1 MSRPAHRRPTALAA
15 SALALSLALGACA
28 RQADAPPTP
37 SASGAPITVVH
48 GGEGLEAAVAAVLAR
63 HLRLHGHAVGDEDGV
78 AVEQPA
84 WSAAGGDTVAV
95 VDTLALAAAADP
107 AAALPSPPS
116 PTSTPT
122 STPSSTPT
130 STPSSTPTG
139 MEAGPSTDA
148 VPTASTA
155 APSPTALPVGD
166 PAADAPA
173 AGRVLE
179 TLLAGQTSAA
189 GTPQDEAPA
198 VLSSSAG
205 VLRLTAVV
213 TQTTAARLELESITD
228 LNGRCESLTAVAPPP
243 LTAAADPDAA
253 TALRARLDRLAG
265 CRPET
270 WLADTEDPSAAVVAD
285 EAQVALLT
293 DTDPEIDA
301 NTLVPLEDDGRV
313 LPEGRLTAVGSAA
326 TLDDDAERRIAEVMS
341 ALDGDGLREL
351 ERLTTGADPLPL
363 AEAAQYWLVDH
374 GLEDAPEDWFVPRG
388 SWF

>member
-1 MSRPAHRRPTALAA
+1 MSGPGHRRPTGLAA
-15 SALALSLALGACA
+15 SALVLSLALGACA
-28 RQADAPPTP
+28 PQADAPPTP
-37 SASGAPITVVH
+37 SASGTPITVVYDS
-48 GGEGLEAAVAAVLAR
+48 EGLEAAVAAVLAR
-63 HLRLHGHAVGDEDGV
+63 HLRLHGHAVADEDGV

-107 AAALPSPPS
+107 AAALPSPP
-116 PTSTPT
+116 TPT
-122 STPSSTPT
+122 STPSSTPAETEADT
-130 STPSSTPTG
+130 S
-139 MEAGPSTDA
+139 ADA
-148 VPTASTA
+148 VPTPSATASTA
-155 APSPTALPVGD
+155 APSPTPLPVGD

-179 TLLAGQTSAA
+179 TLLAEETAAA
-189 GTPQDEAPA
+189 GTPQAEAPA
-198 VLSSSAG
+198 ALSSSAG
-205 VLRLTAVV
+205 VLRLTAAV

-228 LNGRCESLTAVAPPP
+228 LNGRCESLTAVAPPA
-243 LTAAADPDAA
+243 LTAAADADAA
-253 TALRARLDRLAG
+253 LRTRLDRLAG

-270 WLADTEDPSAAVVAD
+270 WLADTEDPTAAVVAD

-293 DTDPEIDA
+293 GTDPEIDA
-301 NTLVPLEDDGRV
+301 STLVPLEDDGRV

-351 ERLTTGADPLPL
+351 ERLTTGDDPLPL

>member
-28 RQADAPPTP
+28 PQADAPPTP
-37 SASGAPITVVH
+37 SASGTPITVVYDS
-48 GGEGLEAAVAAVLAR
+48 EGLEAAVAAVLAR
-63 HLRLHGHAVGDEDGV
+63 HLRLHGHAVADEDGV

-107 AAALPSPPS
+107 AAALPSPP
-116 PTSTPT
+116 TPT
-122 STPSSTPT
+122 STPSSTPAETEADT
-130 STPSSTPTG
+130 S
-139 MEAGPSTDA
+139 ADA
-148 VPTASTA
+148 VPTPSATASTA
-155 APSPTALPVGD
+155 APSPTPLPVGD

-179 TLLAGQTSAA
+179 TLLAEETAAA
-189 GTPQDEAPA
+189 GTPQAEAPTA
-198 VLSSSAG
+198 LSSSAG
-205 VLRLTAVV
+205 VLRLTAAV

-228 LNGRCESLTAVAPPP
+228 LNGRCESLTAVAPPA
-243 LTAAADPDAA
+243 LTAAADADAA
-253 TALRARLDRLAG
+253 LRTRLDRLAG

-270 WLADTEDPSAAVVAD
+270 WLADTEDPTAAVVAD

-293 DTDPEIDA
+293 GTDPEIDA
-301 NTLVPLEDDGRV
+301 STLVPLEDDGRV

-351 ERLTTGADPLPL
+351 ERLTTGDDPLPL

>member
-15 SALALSLALGACA
+15 SALVLSLALGACA

-37 SASGAPITVVH
+37 SASGTPITVVH
-48 GGEGLEAAVAAVLAR
+48 GGEGLEGAVAAVLAR
-63 HLRLHGHAVGDEDGV
+63 HLRLHGHAVADEDGV
-78 AVEQPA
+78 AVEQSA

-95 VDTLALAAAADP
+95 VDTLALATAADP

-116 PTSTPT
+116 PA
-122 STPSSTPT
+122 
-130 STPSSTPTG
+130 STPTG

-148 VPTASTA
+148 VPTASATASTA
-155 APSPTALPVGD
+155 APSPTALPAGD
-166 PAADAPA
+166 PAADAQA

-179 TLLAGQTSAA
+179 TLLAEETAAA

-270 WLADTEDPSAAVVAD
+270 WLADTEDPSAALVAD

-351 ERLTTGADPLPL
+351 ERLTTGADPLPA

>member
-15 SALALSLALGACA
+15 SALVLSLALGACA

-37 SASGAPITVVH
+37 SASGTPITVVH

-63 HLRLHGHAVGDEDGV
+63 HLRLHGHAVADEDGV

-107 AAALPSPPS
+107 AAALPSPP
-116 PTSTPT
+116 P
-122 STPSSTPT
+122 PT

-139 MEAGPSTDA
+139 TEAGPSADA
-148 VPTASTA
+148 VPTASTP

-179 TLLAGQTSAA
+179 TLLSEETAAA

-270 WLADTEDPSAAVVAD
+270 WLADTEEPTAAVVAD

-293 DTDPEIDA
+293 GTDPEIDA

-326 TLDDDAERRIAEVMS
+326 TLDDDAEQRIAEVMS

-351 ERLTTGADPLPL
+351 ERLTTGADPLPV
-363 AEAAQYWLVDH
+363 AEAAQYWLVDQ

>member
-15 SALALSLALGACA
+15 SALVLSLALGACA

-37 SASGAPITVVH
+37 SASGTPITVVH
-48 GGEGLEAAVAAVLAR
+48 GGEGLEGAVAAVLAR
-63 HLRLHGHAVGDEDGV
+63 HLRLHGHAVADEDGV

-95 VDTLALAAAADP
+95 VDTLALAVAADP
-107 AAALPSPPS
+107 AVALPSPP
-116 PTSTPT
+116 P
-122 STPSSTPT
+122 PT

-139 MEAGPSTDA
+139 TEAGTSADA
-148 VPTASTA
+148 VPTPSATASTA

-179 TLLAGQTSAA
+179 TLLSEETAAA

-243 LTAAADPDAA
+243 LTAAADAA

-270 WLADTEDPSAAVVAD
+270 WLADTEDPTAAVVAD

-293 DTDPEIDA
+293 GTDPEIDA
-301 NTLVPLEDDGRV
+301 STLVPLEDDGRV

-351 ERLTTGADPLPL
+351 ERLTTGADPLPA

>member
-37 SASGAPITVVH
+37 SASGTPITVVH

-63 HLRLHGHAVGDEDGV
+63 HLRLHGHAVADEDGV

-107 AAALPSPPS
+107 AAALPSPP
-116 PTSTPT
+116 
-122 STPSSTPT
+122 TPT

-139 MEAGPSTDA
+139 TEAGTSADA
-148 VPTASTA
+148 VPTPSATASTA

-179 TLLAGQTSAA
+179 TLLAEETAAA

-243 LTAAADPDAA
+243 LTAAADAA

-270 WLADTEDPSAAVVAD
+270 WLADTEDPTAAVVAD

-293 DTDPEIDA
+293 GTDPEIDA

-351 ERLTTGADPLPL
+351 ERLTTGADPLPV

>member
-15 SALALSLALGACA
+15 SALVLSLARGACA

-37 SASGAPITVVH
+37 SASGTPITVVH
-48 GGEGLEAAVAAVLAR
+48 GGEGLEGAVAAVLAR
-63 HLRLHGHAVGDEDGV
+63 HLRLHGHAVADEDGV

-95 VDTLALAAAADP
+95 VDTLALATAADP

-116 PTSTPT
+116 PA
-122 STPSSTPT
+122 
-130 STPSSTPTG
+130 STPTG

-148 VPTASTA
+148 VPTASATASTA

-179 TLLAGQTSAA
+179 TLLAEETAAA

-228 LNGRCESLTAVAPPP
+228 LNGRCESLTAVAPPA

-270 WLADTEDPSAAVVAD
+270 WLADTEDPTAAVVAD

-293 DTDPEIDA
+293 GTDPEIDA

-351 ERLTTGADPLPL
+351 ERLTTGADPLPV

>member
-1 MSRPAHRRPTALAA
+1 MSRPAHRRPAALAA
-15 SALALSLALGACA
+15 SALVLSLALGACA

-63 HLRLHGHAVGDEDGV
+63 HLRLHGHAVADEDGV

-130 STPSSTPTG
+130 GT
-139 MEAGPSTDA
+139 EAGPSADA
-148 VPTASTA
+148 VPTPSATASTA

-173 AGRVLE
+173 AGRVLG
-179 TLLAGQTSAA
+179 TLLAGQTAAA

-228 LNGRCESLTAVAPPP
+228 LNGWCESLTAVAPPP

-270 WLADTEDPSAAVVAD
+270 WLADTEDPTAAVVAD

-293 DTDPEIDA
+293 GTDPEIDA

-351 ERLTTGADPLPL
+351 ERLTTGADPLPV

>member
-1 MSRPAHRRPTALAA
+1 MSRPAHRRPAALAA
-15 SALALSLALGACA
+15 SALVLSLALGACA

-37 SASGAPITVVH
+37 SPSGTPITVVH
-48 GGEGLEAAVAAVLAR
+48 GGEGLEPAVAAVLAR
-63 HLRLHGHAVGDEDGV
+63 HLRLHGHAVADEDGV

-107 AAALPSPPS
+107 AAALPSPP
-116 PTSTPT
+116 
-122 STPSSTPT
+122 TPT

-139 MEAGPSTDA
+139 TETGPSADA

-243 LTAAADPDAA
+243 LTAAADAA

-270 WLADTEDPSAAVVAD
+270 WLADTEDPTAAVVAD

-293 DTDPEIDA
+293 GTDPEIDA

-351 ERLTTGADPLPL
+351 ERLTTGADPLPV

>member
-63 HLRLHGHAVGDEDGV
+63 HLRLHGHAVADEDGV

-107 AAALPSPPS
+107 AAALPSPP
-116 PTSTPT
+116 TPT
-122 STPSSTPT
+122 PTP
-130 STPSSTPTG
+130 TPTG
-139 MEAGPSTDA
+139 TEAGTSADA
-148 VPTASTA
+148 VPTPSATASTA

-179 TLLAGQTSAA
+179 TLLAEETAAA
-189 GTPQDEAPA
+189 GTPQAEAPA

-228 LNGRCESLTAVAPPP
+228 LNGRCESLTAVAPPT
-243 LTAAADPDAA
+243 LTAAADPEADAA
-253 TALRARLDRLAG
+253 LRTRLDRLAG

-270 WLADTEDPSAAVVAD
+270 WLADTEDPTAAVVAD

-293 DTDPEIDA
+293 GTDPEIDA
-301 NTLVPLEDDGRV
+301 NTLIPLEDDGRV

-351 ERLTTGADPLPL
+351 ERLTTGADPLPV
-363 AEAAQYWLVDH
+363 AEAAQYWLVDQ

>member
-63 HLRLHGHAVGDEDGV
+63 HLRLHGHAVADEDGV

-107 AAALPSPPS
+107 AAALPSPP
-116 PTSTPT
+116 TPT
-122 STPSSTPT
+122 STPSSTPAETEADT
-130 STPSSTPTG
+130 S
-139 MEAGPSTDA
+139 ADA
-148 VPTASTA
+148 VPTPSATASTA
-155 APSPTALPVGD
+155 APSPTPLPVGD

-179 TLLAGQTSAA
+179 TLLAEETAAA
-189 GTPQDEAPA
+189 GTPQAEAPTA
-198 VLSSSAG
+198 LSSSAG
-205 VLRLTAVV
+205 VLRLTAAV

-228 LNGRCESLTAVAPPP
+228 LNGRCESLTAVAPPA
-243 LTAAADPDAA
+243 LTAAADADAA
-253 TALRARLDRLAG
+253 LRTRLDRLAG

-270 WLADTEDPSAAVVAD
+270 WLADTEDPTAAVVAD

-293 DTDPEIDA
+293 GTDPEIDA
-301 NTLVPLEDDGRV
+301 STLVPLEDDGRV

-351 ERLTTGADPLPL
+351 ERLTTGDDPLPL

>member
-15 SALALSLALGACA
+15 SALVLSLALGACA

-37 SASGAPITVVH
+37 SASGTPITVVH

-63 HLRLHGHAVGDEDGV
+63 HLRLHGHAVADEDGV

-107 AAALPSPPS
+107 AAALPSPP
-116 PTSTPT
+116 TPT
-122 STPSSTPT
+122 STPSSTPAETEADT
-130 STPSSTPTG
+130 S
-139 MEAGPSTDA
+139 ADA
-148 VPTASTA
+148 VPTPSATASTA

-179 TLLAGQTSAA
+179 TLLAGQTAAA

-228 LNGRCESLTAVAPPP
+228 LNGRCESLTAVAPPA
-243 LTAAADPDAA
+243 LTAAADADAA
-253 TALRARLDRLAG
+253 LRTRLDRLAG

-270 WLADTEDPSAAVVAD
+270 WLADTEDPTAAVVAD

-293 DTDPEIDA
+293 GTDPEIDA

-351 ERLTTGADPLPL
+351 ERLTTGADPLPA
-363 AEAAQYWLVDH
+363 AEAAQYWLVDQ

>member
-15 SALALSLALGACA
+15 SALVLSLALGACA

-63 HLRLHGHAVGDEDGV
+63 HLRLHGHAVADEDGV

-107 AAALPSPPS
+107 AGALPSPPS
-116 PTSTPT
+116 PTSTP
-122 STPSSTPT
+122 
-130 STPSSTPTG
+130 SSTPTG
-139 MEAGPSTDA
+139 PEAGASADA
-148 VPTASTA
+148 VPTPSATASTA

-179 TLLAGQTSAA
+179 TLLSEETAAA
-189 GTPQDEAPA
+189 GTPQDEVPA
-198 VLSSSAG
+198 VLSSTAG

-243 LTAAADPDAA
+243 LTAAADAA

-293 DTDPEIDA
+293 GTDPEIDA

-313 LPEGRLTAVGSAA
+313 LPEGRLAAVGSAA

-351 ERLTTGADPLPL
+351 ERLTTGADPLPV

>member
-1 MSRPAHRRPTALAA
+1 AHRRPTALAA
-15 SALALSLALGACA
+15 SALVLSLALGACA

-37 SASGAPITVVH
+37 SPSGTPITVVH
-48 GGEGLEAAVAAVLAR
+48 GGEGLEPAVAAVLAR
-63 HLRLHGHAVGDEDGV
+63 HLRLHGHAVADEDGV

-107 AAALPSPPS
+107 AAALPSPP
-116 PTSTPT
+116 
-122 STPSSTPT
+122 TPT

-139 MEAGPSTDA
+139 TEAGPSADA
-148 VPTASTA
+148 VPTPSTA

-179 TLLAGQTSAA
+179 TLLSEETAAA
-189 GTPQDEAPA
+189 GTPQDEVPA

-265 CRPET
+265 CRPAT

-293 DTDPEIDA
+293 GTDPEIDA

-326 TLDDDAERRIAEVMS
+326 TLDDDAEQRIAEVMS

-351 ERLTTGADPLPL
+351 ERLTTGADPLPVT
-363 AEAAQYWLVDH
+363 EAAQYWLVDQ
-374 GLEDAPEDWFVPRG
+374 GLEDAPEDWFVPRDP
-388 SWF
+388 WF

>member
-15 SALALSLALGACA
+15 SALVLSLALGACA

-37 SASGAPITVVH
+37 SASGTPITVVH

-63 HLRLHGHAVGDEDGV
+63 HLRLHGHAVADEDGV

-116 PTSTPT
+116 PTSTP
-122 STPSSTPT
+122 
-130 STPSSTPTG
+130 SSTPTG
-139 MEAGPSTDA
+139 TEAGPSADA
-148 VPTASTA
+148 VPTPSATASTA

-179 TLLAGQTSAA
+179 TLLAEETAAA

-243 LTAAADPDAA
+243 LTAAADADAA
-253 TALRARLDRLAG
+253 LRTRLDRLAG

-270 WLADTEDPSAAVVAD
+270 WLADTEDPTAAVVAD

-293 DTDPEIDA
+293 GTDPEIDA

-351 ERLTTGADPLPL
+351 ERLTTGADPLPV

>member
-37 SASGAPITVVH
+37 SASGTPITVVH
-48 GGEGLEAAVAAVLAR
+48 GGEGLEGAVAAVLAR
-63 HLRLHGHAVGDEDGV
+63 HLRLHGHAVADEDGV

-95 VDTLALAAAADP
+95 VDTLALAVAADP
-107 AAALPSPPS
+107 AVALPSPP
-116 PTSTPT
+116 P
-122 STPSSTPT
+122 PT

-139 MEAGPSTDA
+139 TEAGPSADA
-148 VPTASTA
+148 VPTPSATASTA
-155 APSPTALPVGD
+155 VPSPTALPVGD
-166 PAADAPA
+166 PAADAQA

-179 TLLAGQTSAA
+179 TLLAEETAAA

-228 LNGRCESLTAVAPPP
+228 LNGWCESLTAVAPPP
-243 LTAAADPDAA
+243 LTAAADAA

-285 EAQVALLT
+285 EAQVGLLT
-293 DTDPEIDA
+293 GTDPEIDA
-301 NTLVPLEDDGRV
+301 NSLAPLEDDGRV

-351 ERLTTGADPLPL
+351 EWLTTGDDPLPV
-363 AEAAQYWLVDH
+363 AEAAQYWLVDQ

>member
-15 SALALSLALGACA
+15 SALVLSLALGACA

-37 SASGAPITVVH
+37 SASGTPITVVH

-63 HLRLHGHAVGDEDGV
+63 HLRLHGHAVADEDGV

-107 AAALPSPPS
+107 AAALPSPP
-116 PTSTPT
+116 P
-122 STPSSTPT
+122 PT

-139 MEAGPSTDA
+139 TEAGPSADA
-148 VPTASTA
+148 VPTPSATASTA

-179 TLLAGQTSAA
+179 TLLSEETAAA

-243 LTAAADPDAA
+243 LTAAADADAA
-253 TALRARLDRLAG
+253 LRTRLDRLAG

-270 WLADTEDPSAAVVAD
+270 WLADTEDPTAAVVAD

-293 DTDPEIDA
+293 GTDPEIDA
-301 NTLVPLEDDGRV
+301 STLVPLEDDGRV

-351 ERLTTGADPLPL
+351 ERLTTGADPLPA

>member
-1 MSRPAHRRPTALAA
+1 M
-15 SALALSLALGACA
+15 ALGACA
-28 RQADAPPTP
+28 PQADAPPTP
-37 SASGAPITVVH
+37 SASGTPITVVYDS
-48 GGEGLEAAVAAVLAR
+48 EGLEAAVAAVLAR
-63 HLRLHGHAVGDEDGV
+63 HLRLHGHAVADEDGV

-107 AAALPSPPS
+107 AAALPSPP
-116 PTSTPT
+116 TPT
-122 STPSSTPT
+122 STPSSTPAETEADT
-130 STPSSTPTG
+130 S
-139 MEAGPSTDA
+139 ADA
-148 VPTASTA
+148 VPTPSATASTA
-155 APSPTALPVGD
+155 APSPTPLPVGD

-179 TLLAGQTSAA
+179 TLLAEETAAA
-189 GTPQDEAPA
+189 GTPQAEAPTA
-198 VLSSSAG
+198 LSSSAG
-205 VLRLTAVV
+205 VLRLTAAV

-228 LNGRCESLTAVAPPP
+228 LNGRCESLTAVAPPA
-243 LTAAADPDAA
+243 LTAAADADAA
-253 TALRARLDRLAG
+253 LRTRLDRLAG

-270 WLADTEDPSAAVVAD
+270 WLADTEDPTAAVVAD

-293 DTDPEIDA
+293 GTDPEIDA
-301 NTLVPLEDDGRV
+301 STLVPLEDDGRV

-351 ERLTTGADPLPL
+351 ERLTTGDDPLPL

>member
-15 SALALSLALGACA
+15 SALVLSLALGACA

-37 SASGAPITVVH
+37 SASGTPITVVH

-63 HLRLHGHAVGDEDGV
+63 HLRLHGHAVADEDGV

-107 AAALPSPPS
+107 AAALPSPPT

-122 STPSSTPT
+122 GT
-130 STPSSTPTG
+130 
-139 MEAGPSTDA
+139 EAGTSTDA
-148 VPTASTA
+148 VPTPSATASTA

-179 TLLAGQTSAA
+179 TLLAEETAAA

-228 LNGRCESLTAVAPPP
+228 LNGRCESLAAVAPPA

-270 WLADTEDPSAAVVAD
+270 WLADTEDPTAAVVAD

-293 DTDPEIDA
+293 GTDPEIDA

-326 TLDDDAERRIAEVMS
+326 TLDDDAEQRIAEVMS

-351 ERLTTGADPLPL
+351 ERLTTGADPLPV
-363 AEAAQYWLVDH
+363 AEAAQYWLVDQ
-374 GLEDAPEDWFVPRG
+374 GLEDAPEDWFVPRD

>member
-15 SALALSLALGACA
+15 SALVLSLALGACA

-37 SASGAPITVVH
+37 SASGTPITVVH
-48 GGEGLEAAVAAVLAR
+48 GGEGLEPAVAAVLAR
-63 HLRLHGHAVGDEDGV
+63 HLRLHGHAVADEDGV
-78 AVEQPA
+78 AVELPA

-107 AAALPSPPS
+107 AAALPSPP
-116 PTSTPT
+116 PP
-122 STPSSTPT
+122 TPT

-139 MEAGPSTDA
+139 TETGTSADA
-148 VPTASTA
+148 VPTPSATASTA

-179 TLLAGQTSAA
+179 TLLAEETAAA

-228 LNGRCESLTAVAPPP
+228 LNGRCESLTAVAPPA

-270 WLADTEDPSAAVVAD
+270 WLADTEDPTAAVVAD

-293 DTDPEIDA
+293 GTDPEIDA

-326 TLDDDAERRIAEVMS
+326 TLDDDAEQRIAEVMS

-351 ERLTTGADPLPL
+351 ERLTTGADPLPV
-363 AEAAQYWLVDH
+363 AEAAQYWLVDQ
-374 GLEDAPEDWFVPRG
+374 GLEDAPEDWFVPRDP
-388 SWF
+388 WF

>member
-15 SALALSLALGACA
+15 SALVLSLALGACA

-37 SASGAPITVVH
+37 SASGTPITVVH

-63 HLRLHGHAVGDEDGV
+63 HLRLHGHAVADEDGV

-107 AAALPSPPS
+107 AAALPSPP
-116 PTSTPT
+116 P
-122 STPSSTPT
+122 PT

-139 MEAGPSTDA
+139 TEAGPSADA
-148 VPTASTA
+148 VPTASTP

-179 TLLAGQTSAA
+179 TLLSEETAAA

-198 VLSSSAG
+198 VLSSTAG

-213 TQTTAARLELESITD
+213 TETTAARLELESITD
-228 LNGRCESLTAVAPPP
+228 LNGRCESLAAVAPPA

-270 WLADTEDPSAAVVAD
+270 WLADTEEPTAAVVAD

-293 DTDPEIDA
+293 GTDPEIDA

-326 TLDDDAERRIAEVMS
+326 TLDDDAEQRIAEVMS

-351 ERLTTGADPLPL
+351 ERLTTGADPLPV

>member
-15 SALALSLALGACA
+15 SALVLSLALGACA

-37 SASGAPITVVH
+37 SASGTPITVVH

-63 HLRLHGHAVGDEDGV
+63 HLRLHGHAVADEDGV

-95 VDTLALAAAADP
+95 VDTLALATAADP
-107 AAALPSPPS
+107 AAALPSPP
-116 PTSTPT
+116 P
-122 STPSSTPT
+122 PT

-139 MEAGPSTDA
+139 TEAGPSADA

-179 TLLAGQTSAA
+179 TLLSEETAAA
-189 GTPQDEAPA
+189 GTPQDEVPA
-198 VLSSSAG
+198 VLSSTAG

-270 WLADTEDPSAAVVAD
+270 WLADTEHPSAAVVAD

-293 DTDPEIDA
+293 GTDPEIDA

-351 ERLTTGADPLPL
+351 ERLTTGADPLPV
-363 AEAAQYWLVDH
+363 AEAAQYWLVDQ

>member
-15 SALALSLALGACA
+15 SALVLSLALGACA

-37 SASGAPITVVH
+37 SASGTPITVVH

-63 HLRLHGHAVGDEDGV
+63 HLRLHGHAVADEDGV

-116 PTSTPT
+116 PM
-122 STPSSTPT
+122 

-139 MEAGPSTDA
+139 TEAGTSADA
-148 VPTASTA
+148 VPTPSATASTA

-179 TLLAGQTSAA
+179 TLLADETAAA
-189 GTPQDEAPA
+189 GTPQDEATA

-243 LTAAADPDAA
+243 LTAAADAA

-270 WLADTEDPSAAVVAD
+270 WLADTEDPTAAVVAD

-293 DTDPEIDA
+293 GTDPEIDA

-351 ERLTTGADPLPL
+351 ERLTTGADPLPA
-363 AEAAQYWLVDH
+363 AEAAQYWLVDQ

>member
-15 SALALSLALGACA
+15 SALVLSLALGACA

-37 SASGAPITVVH
+37 SASGTPITVVH

-63 HLRLHGHAVGDEDGV
+63 HLRLHGHAVADEDGV

-95 VDTLALAAAADP
+95 VDTLALTAAADP
-107 AAALPSPPS
+107 AAALPSPP
-116 PTSTPT
+116 P
-122 STPSSTPT
+122 PT

-139 MEAGPSTDA
+139 TEAGPSADA

-179 TLLAGQTSAA
+179 TLLAEETAAA
-189 GTPQDEAPA
+189 GTPQDEVPA
-198 VLSSSAG
+198 VLSSTAG

-270 WLADTEDPSAAVVAD
+270 WLADTEHPSAAVVAD

-293 DTDPEIDA
+293 GTDPEIDA

-351 ERLTTGADPLPL
+351 ERLTTGADPLPV
-363 AEAAQYWLVDH
+363 AEAAQYWLVDQ

>member
-1 MSRPAHRRPTALAA
+1 MSGPAHRRPTALAA
-15 SALALSLALGACA
+15 SALVLSLALGACA
-28 RQADAPPTP
+28 RQTDAPPTP
-37 SASGAPITVVH
+37 SASGTPITVVH

-63 HLRLHGHAVGDEDGV
+63 HLRLHGHAVPDEDGV

-95 VDTLALAAAADP
+95 VDTLALAVAADP
-107 AAALPSPPS
+107 AVALPSPP
-116 PTSTPT
+116 P
-122 STPSSTPT
+122 PT

-139 MEAGPSTDA
+139 TEAGPSADA
-148 VPTASTA
+148 VPTPSATASTA
-155 APSPTALPVGD
+155 VPSPTALPVGD
-166 PAADAPA
+166 PAADAQA

-179 TLLAGQTSAA
+179 TLLAEETAAA

-228 LNGRCESLTAVAPPP
+228 LNGWCESLTAVAPPP
-243 LTAAADPDAA
+243 LTAAADAA

-285 EAQVALLT
+285 EAQVGLLT
-293 DTDPEIDA
+293 GTDPEIDA
-301 NTLVPLEDDGRV
+301 NSLAPLEDDGRV

-351 ERLTTGADPLPL
+351 EWLTTGDDPLPV
-363 AEAAQYWLVDH
+363 AEAAQYWLVDQ

>member
-1 MSRPAHRRPTALAA
+1 MSGPGHRRPTGLAA
-15 SALALSLALGACA
+15 SALVLSLALGACA
-28 RQADAPPTP
+28 PQADAPPTP

-63 HLRLHGHAVGDEDGV
+63 HLRLHGHAVADEDGV

-95 VDTLALAAAADP
+95 VDTLALATAADP

-116 PTSTPT
+116 PA
-122 STPSSTPT
+122 
-130 STPSSTPTG
+130 STPTG

-148 VPTASTA
+148 VPTASATASTA

-179 TLLAGQTSAA
+179 TLLSEETAAA
-189 GTPQDEAPA
+189 GTPQAEAPA

-270 WLADTEDPSAAVVAD
+270 WLADTEDPTAAVVAD

-293 DTDPEIDA
+293 GTDPEIDA

-351 ERLTTGADPLPL
+351 ERLTTGADPLPV

>member
-1 MSRPAHRRPTALAA
+1 MSRPAHRRPAALAA
-15 SALALSLALGACA
+15 SALVLSLALGACA
-28 RQADAPPTP
+28 PQADAPPTP

-48 GGEGLEAAVAAVLAR
+48 GGEGLEPAVAAVLAR
-63 HLRLHGHAVGDEDGV
+63 HLRLHGHAVADEDGV
-78 AVEQPA
+78 AVELPA

-95 VDTLALAAAADP
+95 VDTLALATAADP
-107 AAALPSPPS
+107 AAALPSPP
-116 PTSTPT
+116 TPT
-122 STPSSTPT
+122 STPSSTP
-130 STPSSTPTG
+130 SSTPTG
-139 MEAGPSTDA
+139 TETGTSADA
-148 VPTASTA
+148 VPTPSATASTA

-179 TLLAGQTSAA
+179 TLLAEETAAA

-228 LNGRCESLTAVAPPP
+228 LNGRCESLTAVAPPA

-270 WLADTEDPSAAVVAD
+270 WLADTEDPTAAVVAD

-293 DTDPEIDA
+293 GTDPEIDA

-326 TLDDDAERRIAEVMS
+326 TLDDDAEQRIAEVMS

-351 ERLTTGADPLPL
+351 ERLTTGDDPLPV

-374 GLEDAPEDWFVPRG
+374 GLEDAPEDWFVPRDP
-388 SWF
+388 WF

>member
-15 SALALSLALGACA
+15 SALVLSLALGACA

-37 SASGAPITVVH
+37 SPSGTPITVVH
-48 GGEGLEAAVAAVLAR
+48 GGEGLEPAVAAVLAR
-63 HLRLHGHAVGDEDGV
+63 HLRLHGHAVADEDGV

-107 AAALPSPPS
+107 AAALPSPP
-116 PTSTPT
+116 
-122 STPSSTPT
+122 TPT

-139 MEAGPSTDA
+139 TEAGPSADA
-148 VPTASTA
+148 VPTPSATASTA
-155 APSPTALPVGD
+155 APSPTALPAGD

-179 TLLAGQTSAA
+179 TLLAEETAAA

-213 TQTTAARLELESITD
+213 TQTTAARLELESITN

-243 LTAAADPDAA
+243 LTAAADADAA
-253 TALRARLDRLAG
+253 LRTRLDRLAG

-293 DTDPEIDA
+293 GTDPEIDA

-313 LPEGRLTAVGSAA
+313 LPEGRLAAVGSAA

-351 ERLTTGADPLPL
+351 ERLTTGADPLPV

>member
-1 MSRPAHRRPTALAA
+1 M
-15 SALALSLALGACA
+15 ALGACA

-37 SASGAPITVVH
+37 SASGTPITVVH

-63 HLRLHGHAVGDEDGV
+63 HLRLHGHAVADEDGV

-116 PTSTPT
+116 PTSTP
-122 STPSSTPT
+122 
-130 STPSSTPTG
+130 SSTPTG
-139 MEAGPSTDA
+139 TEAGTSADA
-148 VPTASTA
+148 VPTPSATASTA

-179 TLLAGQTSAA
+179 TLLADETAAA
-189 GTPQDEAPA
+189 GTPQDEATA

-243 LTAAADPDAA
+243 LTAAADAA

-270 WLADTEDPSAAVVAD
+270 WLADTEDPTAAVVAD

-293 DTDPEIDA
+293 GTDPEIDA

-351 ERLTTGADPLPL
+351 ERLTTGADPLPA
-363 AEAAQYWLVDH
+363 AEAAQYWLVDQ

>member
-15 SALALSLALGACA
+15 SALVLSLALGACA

-37 SASGAPITVVH
+37 SASGTPITVVH
-48 GGEGLEAAVAAVLAR
+48 GGEGLEGAVAAVLAR
-63 HLRLHGHAVGDEDGV
+63 HLRLHGHAVADEDGV
-78 AVEQPA
+78 AVEQSA

-95 VDTLALAAAADP
+95 VDTLALAVAADP

-116 PTSTPT
+116 PA
-122 STPSSTPT
+122 
-130 STPSSTPTG
+130 STPTG

-148 VPTASTA
+148 VPTASATASTA
-155 APSPTALPVGD
+155 APSPTALPAGD
-166 PAADAPA
+166 PAADAQA

-179 TLLAGQTSAA
+179 TLLAEETAAA
-189 GTPQDEAPA
+189 GTPQEEAPA

-228 LNGRCESLTAVAPPP
+228 LNGWCESLTAVAPPP
-243 LTAAADPDAA
+243 LTAAADAA

-285 EAQVALLT
+285 EAQVGLLT
-293 DTDPEIDA
+293 GTDPEIDA
-301 NTLVPLEDDGRV
+301 NSLAPLEDDGRV

-326 TLDDDAERRIAEVMS
+326 TLDDDAEQRIAEVMS

-351 ERLTTGADPLPL
+351 EWLTTGDDPLPV

>member
-15 SALALSLALGACA
+15 SALVLSLALGACA

-37 SASGAPITVVH
+37 SASGTPITVVH

-63 HLRLHGHAVGDEDGV
+63 HLRLHGHAVADEDGV

-95 VDTLALAAAADP
+95 VDTLALAVAADP

-116 PTSTPT
+116 P
-122 STPSSTPT
+122 
-130 STPSSTPTG
+130 SSTPTG
-139 MEAGPSTDA
+139 TEAGTSTDA
-148 VPTASTA
+148 VPTPSATASTA

-179 TLLAGQTSAA
+179 TLLADETAAA
-189 GTPQDEAPA
+189 GTPQDEATA

-243 LTAAADPDAA
+243 LTAAADAA

-270 WLADTEDPSAAVVAD
+270 WLADTEDPTAAVVAD

-293 DTDPEIDA
+293 GTDPEIDA

-351 ERLTTGADPLPL
+351 ERLTTGADPLPA
-363 AEAAQYWLVDH
+363 AEAAQYWLVDQ

>member
-1 MSRPAHRRPTALAA
+1 MSRPAHHRPTALAA
-15 SALALSLALGACA
+15 SALVLSLALGACA

-37 SASGAPITVVH
+37 SASGTPITVVH

-63 HLRLHGHAVGDEDGV
+63 HLRLHGHAVADEDGV
-78 AVEQPA
+78 AVEQSA

-107 AAALPSPPS
+107 AAALPSPP
-116 PTSTPT
+116 TPT
-122 STPSSTPT
+122 STPSSP
-130 STPSSTPTG
+130 PTG
-139 MEAGPSTDA
+139 TEAGTSADA
-148 VPTASTA
+148 VPTPSATASTA

-243 LTAAADPDAA
+243 LTAAADAA

-270 WLADTEDPSAAVVAD
+270 WLADTEDPTAAVVAD

-293 DTDPEIDA
+293 GTDPEIDA

-351 ERLTTGADPLPL
+351 ERLTTGADPLPA

>member
-48 GGEGLEAAVAAVLAR
+48 GGEGLEGAVAAVLAR
-63 HLRLHGHAVGDEDGV
+63 HLRLHGHAVADEDGV
-78 AVEQPA
+78 AVEQSA

-95 VDTLALAAAADP
+95 VDTLALATAADP

-116 PTSTPT
+116 PA
-122 STPSSTPT
+122 
-130 STPSSTPTG
+130 STPTG

-148 VPTASTA
+148 VPTASATASTA

-179 TLLAGQTSAA
+179 TLLAEETAAA

-198 VLSSSAG
+198 ALSSSAG

-243 LTAAADPDAA
+243 LTAAADAA

-270 WLADTEDPSAAVVAD
+270 WLADTEDPAAAVVAD

-293 DTDPEIDA
+293 GTDPEIDA

-351 ERLTTGADPLPL
+351 ERLTTGADPLPA

>member
-15 SALALSLALGACA
+15 SALVLSLALGACA
-28 RQADAPPTP
+28 PQADAPPTP
-37 SASGAPITVVH
+37 SASGTPITVVH

-63 HLRLHGHAVGDEDGV
+63 HLRLHGHAVADEDGV

-116 PTSTPT
+116 PTSTP
-122 STPSSTPT
+122 
-130 STPSSTPTG
+130 SSTPTG
-139 MEAGPSTDA
+139 TEAGTSADA
-148 VPTASTA
+148 VPTPSATASTA

-179 TLLAGQTSAA
+179 TLLAEETAAA

-198 VLSSSAG
+198 VLSSTAG

-243 LTAAADPDAA
+243 LTAAADAA

-270 WLADTEDPSAAVVAD
+270 WLADTEDPTAAVVAD

-293 DTDPEIDA
+293 GTDPEIDA

-326 TLDDDAERRIAEVMS
+326 TLDDDAEQRIAEVMS

-351 ERLTTGADPLPL
+351 ERLTTGADPLPV

>member
-1 MSRPAHRRPTALAA
+1 MSRPAHRRPAALAA
-15 SALALSLALGACA
+15 SALVLSLALGACA

-37 SASGAPITVVH
+37 SASGAPMTVVH

-63 HLRLHGHAVGDEDGV
+63 HLRLHGHAVADEDGV

-116 PTSTPT
+116 
-122 STPSSTPT
+122 TPT

-139 MEAGPSTDA
+139 TEAGTSADA
-148 VPTASTA
+148 VPTPSATPSATASTA

-179 TLLAGQTSAA
+179 TLLSEETAAA
-189 GTPQDEAPA
+189 GTPQAEAPA
-198 VLSSSAG
+198 ALSSSAG

-228 LNGRCESLTAVAPPP
+228 LNGRCESLTAVAPPA
-243 LTAAADPDAA
+243 LTAAADADAA
-253 TALRARLDRLAG
+253 LRTRLDRLAG

-270 WLADTEDPSAAVVAD
+270 WLADTEDPTAAVVAD

-293 DTDPEIDA
+293 GTDPEIDA
-301 NTLVPLEDDGRV
+301 NTLVLLEDDGRV

-351 ERLTTGADPLPL
+351 ERLTTGADPLPV